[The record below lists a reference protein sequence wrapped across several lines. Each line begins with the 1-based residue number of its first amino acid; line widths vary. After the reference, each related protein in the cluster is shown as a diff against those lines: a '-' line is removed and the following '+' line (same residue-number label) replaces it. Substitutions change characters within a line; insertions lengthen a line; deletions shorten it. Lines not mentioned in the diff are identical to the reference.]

1 MISRSDLLFFFCLG
15 YPLRLHS
22 SSASD
27 LVITVSDGS
36 NTSQALQLFLN
47 SLSPHVC
54 LLPSPQTPQ
63 QAGLLYIPFPPPPLK
78 IRYLWEWSASQLL
91 RTSLGCC
98 GPMPVPLSQ
107 VNPFSVRSLL
117 QGPLACLE
125 SWRAC
130 SLTSQGPPALE
141 ISQLLAFTCICPSLQ
156 LFCLFHGGG
165 GYDICI

>member
-1 MISRSDLLFFFCLG
+1 MLPFSSSFYGFIPTYSTDLTHLLYMISRSDLFFCVFFFGLG

-63 QAGLLYIPFPPPPLK
+63 QAGLLSIPFPPPPLK

-91 RTSLGCC
+91 GTSLGCC

-107 VNPFSVRSLL
+107 ANPFFLL
-117 QGPLACLE
+117 GLSYKAHLPAWRLGGPA
-125 SWRAC
+125 
-130 SLTSQGPPALE
+130 P
-141 ISQLLAFTCICPSLQ
+141 
-156 LFCLFHGGG
+156 
-165 GYDICI
+165 